1 MPGDTASTAQLDPPP
16 ADLAGARVLVTGEQG
31 RIGSATAQH
40 LMDRGADVVGATDRQ
55 IDTRDATAVAQA
67 MTGIDLVVHLAAIPA
82 PHVAPWPEVFSNNVT
97 STFNV
102 LWAAGEAGVGR
113 VVLASSI
120 NVSGL
125 PFNSHPVLPAYF
137 PFDEELPT
145 DLDDPYSLSK
155 TVDELSAG
163 MAVRHW
169 GLDVVAIRFPFTAAE
184 PALVEHAEQLTAD
197 PESGVREGWTYLDVR
212 DAARVVELS
221 LTRPLTGL
229 QTVFVCAD
237 QTAVPYPT
245 EALLDAFAPEVPRR
259 RTVAGRDV
267 PVDLNRARTLLGFRA
282 QHPLD
287 LGERP
292 YPPVA

>member
-1 MPGDTASTAQLDPPP
+1 MPDRQPQRV
-16 ADLAGARVLVTGEQG
+16 DLAGARVLVTGEQG
-31 RIGSATAQH
+31 RIGAATAQH
-40 LMDRGADVVGATDRQ
+40 LRDRGAQVVGATEQQ
-55 IDTRDATAVAQA
+55 IDTRDATAVAAA
-67 MTGIDLVVHLAAIPA
+67 MAGMDLVVHLAAFPA
-82 PHVAPWPEVFSNNVT
+82 PHVAPWPEVFGNNVT

-102 LWAAGEAGVGR
+102 LWAAAEHGVAR
-113 VVLASSI
+113 AVIASSI

-155 TVDELSAG
+155 TVDELTAG

-184 PALVEHAEQLTAD
+184 PALVEHAEELTAD
-197 PESGVREGWTYLDVR
+197 PRQGVREGWTYLDVR
-212 DAARVVELS
+212 DAAQVIELG

-229 QTVFVCAD
+229 QTVFVCAE

-245 EALLDAFAPEVPRR
+245 EALLNALAPEVPRR
-259 RTVAGRDV
+259 RAIAGRDV
-267 PVDLNRARTLLGFRA
+267 PVDLTRARTLLGFHA
-282 QHPLD
+282 EYPLD
-287 LGERP
+287 LGDRP
-292 YPPVA
+292 YPPVT